1 MIDALVNGFG
11 AACLWMGLVAMLV
24 VAGLAIWLNMGR
36 LSRAVKGKVKG
47 MHLVALALLGA
58 PLTIYG
64 VRKGRITYPYTDYET
79 RYLTDA
85 GSYVTN
91 DFVHVNFNRII
102 APSSAPFYLTY
113 RQVDSTNDMDW
124 VVYIETTFAEFAC
137 PSNVPFANATN
148 YDWLAYTTWTPGPT
162 VQTNGVWHSYWGKD
176 KMLHTHFI
184 PIRSSVRVD
193 NETIATPKSKRE
205 DEQ

>member
-1 MIDALVNGFG
+1 MIEAIINGFG
-11 AACLWMGLVAMLV
+11 AACLVLGMIGMAV
-24 VAGLAIWLNMGR
+24 VSSIAIWLNFRRMER
-36 LSRAVKGKVKG
+36 SVRSKVKSAN
-47 MHLVALALLGA
+47 LAALALLGGA
-58 PLTIYG
+58 LMLYG
-64 VRKGRITYPYTDYET
+64 GRKGTITYPYTDYET

-91 DFVHVNFNRII
+91 DFVHVSFSRIV

-124 VVYIETTFAEFAC
+124 VVYIATTFAEFTC

-148 YDWLAYTTWTPGPT
+148 YDWIAYTTWTPGPT

-176 KMLHTHFI
+176 KRLHTHII
-184 PIRSSVRVD
+184 PVRSAVRVD
-193 NETIATPKSKRE
+193 GETIATPKSKRE
-205 DEQ
+205 DQ